1 MKKHLIPNRP
11 QLVKEN
17 VVADISNKV
26 KLSLYKKSTQSGIAT
41 NILEEVYRRG
51 LSTWNESFK
60 QTPEQFSFDRVN
72 SFIAGGFAVKLD
84 ADLLADQVNNIR
96 INETN
101 ETKAQ
106 LVKRVINEMCEE

>member
-84 ADLLADQVNNIR
+84 ADLLADQVNNTR
-96 INETN
+96 IN

-106 LVKRVINEMCEE
+106 LVKRVISEMSEE